1 MRHLLRGVRSGMVL
15 FRTTPAAT
23 LAGVIAL
30 ALGIGFS
37 STMFS
42 IVHGATRSLPFESPE
57 SVVAVTKV
65 PEAARSGVTATDGL
79 DFRAWQRSSNGLAA
93 LEAFNTQSMNLSAD
107 DADPQRVS
115 AAYVTP
121 STFARLGIT
130 PARGRDFADEDARP
144 GSTAVTIIS
153 DRLWEQRFARD
164 PGVLGRIVHL
174 DGEPFTVIGVMPAR
188 FGFPVQSALWIPF
201 APVDSD
207 TTPIQVWARL
217 APGGSRTTLGDALTA
232 VTGRMGDERPKTH
245 AGLRVTVIP
254 FTELETPKE
263 VLAALYVLLLAVS
276 GVLVIACV
284 NVANLFVARAAAR
297 ARDTAVR
304 LALGAN
310 RRILLWEHTGEA
322 LVLAGLGCALG
333 LLIAS
338 GGTTM
343 FARNTSHIIEAF
355 WVEFRLD
362 GTVIL
367 FAVSL
372 ALASALCA
380 ALLPAW
386 RSSRADVVHTLRDGG
401 GASRRR
407 IGRVSRVLV
416 TGQVAFTCALLALTL
431 LLGRSAGALLTRAWP
446 FPADQVLSASVSIPL
461 ATLNDADARER
472 LLGALAHAVETIP
485 GVTGAITSAIP
496 GQGSNICCLS
506 LDAPNPQ
513 GGAGWPAGYAV
524 VSRQYFATLGVS
536 PLRGRTFDA
545 SDVPGA
551 PLAAVV
557 NESFVARHSPDR
569 DPIGRQLHLGPN
581 VMTIVGIVPDLM
593 TGDIQDTRQDGVYFP
608 LAQQRPYA
616 VRLIARGNA
625 GAEVTARQ
633 LREAVD
639 RVDRDLPIFETMSVR
654 DAALSE
660 KKVLTVLSSLFGV
673 FGIGA
678 MALTAIGLYS
688 VMSLL
693 VAMRTR
699 EFGIRLALG
708 ATRKHLCSLVAIQG
722 GRQIATGLLIGI
734 GLGYALTKVF
744 TQAIDTL
751 SIDPVPLLL
760 WVALALG
767 VTGSVAIA
775 APTWAATRLTPTMLL
790 RNED

>member
-1 MRHLLRGVRSGMVL
+1 MRHLFRGMRSGIVL
-15 FRTTPAAT
+15 FRTTPTAAI
-23 LAGVIAL
+23 AGVVAL

-42 IVHGATRSLPFESPE
+42 IVHGATRSLPFASPE
-57 SVVAVTKV
+57 SIVAVMKV
-65 PEAARSGVTATDGL
+65 PGAAEPGETTSYGL
-79 DFRAWQRSSNGLAA
+79 DYRAWQQSSHGLAA
-93 LEAFNTQSMNLSAD
+93 LEAFGTQSMNLSAD
-107 DADPQRVS
+107 EADPQRVS
-115 AAYVTP
+115 AAFVTP

-130 PARGRDFADEDARP
+130 PARGRDFSSEDASP
-144 GSTAVTIIS
+144 GSAAVAMIS

-164 PGVLGRIVHL
+164 AGVLGRVVHL
-174 DGEPFTVIGVMPAR
+174 DGVPFTVIGIMPPR

-201 APVDSD
+201 APVEGD
-207 TTPIQVWARL
+207 TTPIQVWGRL
-217 APGGSRTTLGDALTA
+217 AAGGSRTTLGDALTA
-232 VTGRMGDERPKTH
+232 VTGRLGDERPKTH

-343 FARNTSHIIEAF
+343 FARNTGHIIEAF
-355 WVEFRLD
+355 WVDFRLD
-362 GTVIL
+362 ATVIL

-401 GASRRR
+401 GASRQR

-431 LLGRSAGALLTRAWP
+431 LLGRSAGALLTREWP
-446 FPADQVLSASVSIPL
+446 FPADRVLSTSVSIPL
-461 ATLNDADARER
+461 ATLNDAGARER

-485 GVTGAITSAIP
+485 GVTGAVTSAIP

-506 LDAPNPQ
+506 LDTPNPQ
-513 GGAGWPAGYAV
+513 GGAGWSAGYAV
-524 VSRQYFATLGVS
+524 VSNQYFATLGAS

-545 SDVPGA
+545 SDIPGA

-569 DPIGRQLHLGPN
+569 DPIGRQLHLGPR

-593 TGDIQDTRQDGVYFP
+593 TGDIQDKRQDGVYFA

-639 RVDRDLPIFETMSVR
+639 GVDRNLPIFETMSVR

-708 ATRKHLCSLVAIQG
+708 ATRRNLFSLVATQG
-722 GRQIATGLLIGI
+722 GRQIAMGLTIGI
-734 GLGYALTKVF
+734 GLGYALTTVF
-744 TQAIDTL
+744 TQAVDTL
-751 SIDPVPLLL
+751 TVDPVPLLL

-767 VTGSVAIA
+767 ITAVGALA
-775 APTWAATRLTPTMLL
+775 APTWTAIRLTPVRALKA
-790 RNED
+790 E